1 MSFIARVWVWTTDAD
16 AFPWLQPKSVSG
28 RGFMISPLVKQELE
42 TGSTRGVATPFGK
55 DDVKLI

>member
-42 TGSTRGVATPFGK
+42 TGSTRGVETLFGK
-55 DDVKLI
+55 DDVEMI